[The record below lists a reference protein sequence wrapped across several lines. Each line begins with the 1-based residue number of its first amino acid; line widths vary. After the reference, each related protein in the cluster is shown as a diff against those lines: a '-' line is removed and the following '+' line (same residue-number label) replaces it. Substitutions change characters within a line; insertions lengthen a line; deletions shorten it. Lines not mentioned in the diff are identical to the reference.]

1 MDTYEK
7 VAMLESLRVVVDT
20 REQLT
25 DKAMK
30 RYQSFKCPFIREKI
44 NYGDY
49 TYTAKLPN
57 GKWLH
62 QLHAGCDGINPPLSI
77 ERKMNL
83 DELAGCFTHDRARFE
98 REFER
103 AKANNG
109 KIVLLVEDASWE
121 NLLNGRYR
129 SKFNSNAFSA
139 SVCAWAARYNLN
151 LFFCKSETSGRI
163 IHDLLYYDLKERIE
177 KGLYD
182 CRGDQKESF
191 NAGDPKQDEHTN

>member
-7 VAMLESLRVVVDT
+7 VAMLESMRVVVDT

-62 QLHAGCDGINPPLSI
+62 QLHAGCGGISPPLTI
-77 ERKMNL
+77 ERKQNL

-177 KGLYD
+177 KGFYD